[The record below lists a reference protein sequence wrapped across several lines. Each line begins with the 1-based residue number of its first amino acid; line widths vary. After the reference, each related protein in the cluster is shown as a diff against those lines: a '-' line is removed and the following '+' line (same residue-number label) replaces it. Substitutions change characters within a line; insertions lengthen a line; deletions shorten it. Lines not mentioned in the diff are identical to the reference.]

1 MTSDPDP
8 GANAMTDRF
17 RQVASRVLDALLED
31 APDLAAALGDPR
43 FAGRLVDPS
52 EAAEAERVGL
62 FSDALGALDEIDDTL
77 IPPEDRVDLE
87 MLRSHAG
94 SELWR
99 AAELRPSGR
108 DPLALLPDAGFA
120 ALAGSG
126 DPDLAAALAERCR
139 ALPDFLEAARERLT
153 AGPGMPRPNA
163 EEAAE
168 RARRTA
174 DLLRAAP
181 VPEGAEPGA
190 AEERAAAAEERAAAA
205 EALRAHADWL
215 PAAADPGADP
225 CLGERSYAALLWYGL
240 DAQID
245 PETLLTRAES
255 DLLAAEEELAE
266 AAAAIGGGG
275 GGPDRV
281 RLGLE
286 RLEREFAPLE
296 GDAARQAVEFG
307 RERARARACA
317 LGLPG
322 AEDVPRADLER
333 VLLDGAGRRAPE
345 LYLAAARED
354 APGRAYLRARE
365 SEGAGAAAV
374 RRALRSP
381 VFDAGWAALAQ
392 ALLDEGGW
400 GLDDDRAEAAVRLV
414 HRRERLRAAAR
425 AVVDVRAHA
434 RDMTEEEGRALLV
447 ERSRLTGPEAARCW
461 RATLAEP
468 TRGAVAYVGRRDVAD
483 LDRDVAVAD
492 PKASPADRAA
502 TLTSHGA
509 PPPRLLREL
518 LGLAPPM

>member
-1 MTSDPDP
+1 MEGMTSDPDH

-43 FAGRLVDPS
+43 FAGRLPDPS

-77 IPPEDRVDLE
+77 IPHEDRVDLE

-108 DPLALLPDAGFA
+108 DPLALLPEAGFA
-120 ALAGSG
+120 ALAGSR
-126 DPDLAAALAERCR
+126 DPDLEAALAERCR

-153 AGPGMPRPNA
+153 AGSGMPRPNA

-174 DLLRAAP
+174 DLLQAAP
-181 VPEGAEPGA
+181 VPEGAEPGT
-190 AEERAAAAEERAAAA
+190 AEERATAA
-205 EALRAHADWL
+205 EALRAHAEWL
-215 PAAADPGADP
+215 PAAADPGAEP
-225 CLGERSYAALLWYGL
+225 RLGERSYAALLWYGL

-266 AAAAIGGGG
+266 AAAAFGGD
-275 GGPDRV
+275 GGPDRI
-281 RLGLE
+281 RQGLE

-296 GDAARQAVEFG
+296 GDSARQAAEYG

-317 LGLPG
+317 IGLPG
-322 AEDVPRADLER
+322 AEGAPRADLEC
-333 VLLDGAGRRAPE
+333 VLVDGSARRAPE

-365 SEGAGAAAV
+365 ADRGRAGAV

-392 ALLDEGGW
+392 AMLDEAGW

-425 AVVDVRAHA
+425 AVVDVKAHA

-447 ERSRLTGPEAARCW
+447 ERAWLTGAEAARCW
-461 RATLAEP
+461 RSTLAEP

-483 LDRDVAVAD
+483 LDRDLAVED
-492 PKASPADRAA
+492 PKSAPADRAA

-509 PPPRLLREL
+509 PPPRLLREI
-518 LGLAPPM
+518 LGLAPPI

>member
-1 MTSDPDP
+1 MEGMTSDPDP

-174 DLLRAAP
+174 ELLQAAP
-181 VPEGAEPGA
+181 VPEGAEPG
-190 AEERAAAAEERAAAA
+190 AAEERAAAA

-225 CLGERSYAALLWYGL
+225 RLGERSYAALLWYGL

-266 AAAAIGGGG
+266 AASAFGGA
-275 GGPDRV
+275 GPDRI
-281 RLGLE
+281 RQGLE

-296 GDAARQAVEFG
+296 GDAARRAVEFG

-322 AEDVPRADLER
+322 AEEVPRADLGP
-333 VLLDGAGRRAPE
+333 VLADGAARRAPE
-345 LYLAAARED
+345 LYLAAVRED

-365 SEGAGAAAV
+365 AGRAGAVAV

-392 ALLDEGGW
+392 AMLDEAGW
-400 GLDDDRAEAAVRLV
+400 GLDDDHTEAAVRLA

-434 RDMTEEEGRALLV
+434 RDMTEGEGRDLLV
-447 ERSRLTGPEAARCW
+447 GRAWLTGAEAARCW

-483 LDRDVAVAD
+483 LDRDVAVED
-492 PKASPADRAA
+492 PQAAPADRAA

-518 LGLAPPM
+518 LGLAPPV